1 MQSRSHWIF
10 FGPALLCG
18 GFFLLLFRANSLIG
32 RPVWTLG
39 LTFSIC
45 IAAFI
50 TYLTQK
56 ELLTRAEKL
65 KNETNQAKKT
75 AGNYRSTLDEA
86 QALYREKVE
95 KLEEAIS
102 DQDSIFLDIQSKEY
116 EAEREAKQQK
126 NRALAFETSLQD
138 ALDELREARQMHY
151 LEREMGKILPKNLPS
166 QHKQLRDQ
174 FEEKSMILDQ
184 TRRRLFTLEGQLL
197 ALKKEQMI
205 QELSEDSHEETL
217 LKALERVVQENED
230 LENEIIQLEKLLS
243 QSPPSKKKEK
253 KAQQVLEF
261 QF

>member
-1 MQSRSHWIF
+1 MQNKAHWIF

-18 GFFLLLFRANSLIG
+18 GFFVLLFHASALIG

-39 LTFSIC
+39 LTLSIC
-45 IAAFI
+45 MATFI

-56 ELLTRAEKL
+56 ELLTRLEKL
-65 KNETNQAKKT
+65 KGETSRTKKT
-75 AGNYRSTLDEA
+75 AESYRSTLDEA

-102 DQDSIFLDIQSKEY
+102 DQDSILLNLQNKESM
-116 EAEREAKQQK
+116 AEREAKQQK

-138 ALDELREARQMHY
+138 ALDELREARQIYY

-197 ALKKEQMI
+197 ALKKEQAMLS
-205 QELSEDSHEETL
+205 LSEDLQEEAL
-217 LKALERVVQENED
+217 LHALDRVIEENENLEKEVVQ
-230 LENEIIQLEKLLS
+230 LEALLS
-243 QSPPSKKKEK
+243 HTPSAKKKEK
-253 KAQQVLEF
+253 KAAQVLEF